1 LYHSPNRNSYNKKK
15 TTIVINP
22 FNDIWN
28 RQNIMESVNQLAKKA
43 IGLQPIERIRLVEA
57 ILYSLDKPD
66 PDIEQS
72 WIAESEARYD
82 AYKRGELEAIDWDE
96 IKKRLE
102 R

>member
-1 LYHSPNRNSYNKKK
+1 
-15 TTIVINP
+15 
-22 FNDIWN
+22 
-28 RQNIMESVNQLAKKA
+28 MESLNQLAKKA

-66 PDIEQS
+66 SDIEQS